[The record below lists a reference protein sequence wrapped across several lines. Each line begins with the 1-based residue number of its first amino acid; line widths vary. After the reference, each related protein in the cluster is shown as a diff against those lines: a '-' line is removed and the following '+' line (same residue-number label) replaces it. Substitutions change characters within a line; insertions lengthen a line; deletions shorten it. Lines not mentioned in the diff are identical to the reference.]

1 MLLSVWASV
10 VSRGGSKTMNGPLPL
25 PRPIVTRAATCDV
38 FFPASR
44 RCARRPQKGPSTASM
59 ADRPAGRPTDCLIPL
74 RPTTLTRTYA
84 PPLVFCPPYKDGA
97 DCMRGPLSLSLS
109 PSVSPPPSP
118 PPPPP
123 CARTPLPRA
132 PHDDGRLHAAAER
145 GGRVWA
151 RGRAQAHNSQQQQV
165 APVQALE

>member
-1 MLLSVWASV
+1 
-10 VSRGGSKTMNGPLPL
+10 MNGPLPL

-84 PPLVFCPPYKDGA
+84 PPRPLFFVLHTRTAPIVCVG
-97 DCMRGPLSLSLS
+97 LSLSLS
-109 PSVSPPPSP
+109 PLLSP
-118 PPPPP
+118 PPPRRRRRPP
-123 CARTPLPRA
+123 AHARRCHARRMTTGVCMRLRNEA
-132 PHDDGRLHAAAER
+132 DGC
-145 GGRVWA
+145 GRVA
-151 RGRAQAHNSQQQQV
+151 EHRHTTASSSK
-165 APVQALE
+165 